1 MNEIAQRLARR
12 LFDQKL
18 IGNEYRSAFIKAM
31 IEPHLV
37 PFGWR
42 HVGDEW
48 NGWDFQRGEDTR
60 LEVKQS
66 AAWQTWSKRTG
77 KASPGT
83 FDIAPRTG
91 YWDSDGTT
99 WIAAPGRHA
108 QTYVLAWNGET
119 GAAADHRD
127 PAQWDFFVVAALR
140 FGETQKTIA
149 LSRVRTL
156 ANPMPLSALAAAV
169 EAVAKPVT

>member
-1 MNEIAQRLARR
+1 MNKIAQDLAKR
-12 LFDQKL
+12 LFDQRL
-18 IGNEYRSAFIKAM
+18 IGNEYRSAFIEAM
-31 IEPHLV
+31 IEPHLA

-42 HVGDEW
+42 HVGDDW
-48 NGWDFQRGEDTR
+48 NGWDFERGEDAR

-77 KASPGT
+77 KPSSGK

-91 YWDSDGTT
+91 YWVRGTEWNPT
-99 WIAAPGRHA
+99 PGRPA

-119 GAAADHRD
+119 GALADHRD
-127 PAQWDFFVVAALR
+127 PTQWAFYVVAASR

-156 ANPMPLSALAAAV
+156 ADPVPLSGLAAAV
-169 EAVAKPVT
+169 EAMAKPMP